1 MLRPVD
7 RSPPA
12 SCQSQAAPPASLK
25 TAGYSVHSPY
35 LLPYYAC
42 YAPYLHLLAQ
52 DLQQALL
59 VGLGTRRLGVVL

>member
-1 MLRPVD
+1 
-7 RSPPA
+7 
-12 SCQSQAAPPASLK
+12 LK
-25 TAGYSVHSPY
+25 TAGCSVHSPY
-35 LLPYYAC
+35 LLPYYAR